1 MRRWF
6 LGLGLAAIVLAVAF
20 AALTAL
26 YVERYLDAPLPIA
39 EDTLIEIPP
48 GRGLSGIARGLAADG
63 VLDQPEIWSLYGR
76 YTDQAARVQAGEYL
90 VPAGETPR
98 GLLAR
103 LVAGKVYTRSVTLV
117 EGWTFAQALDHLRGQ
132 PALRIETTDLDED
145 ALSER
150 LWPDDEGLPGGRLE
164 GWLFPDTYVYTR
176 SDSDEDILAR
186 GVARMREELA
196 AAWAERAPDLPLES
210 PYEALI
216 LASIIEKETALDSER
231 TQVAGVM
238 VRRLRRGMRL
248 QTDPTVIYGLG
259 DAYDGNI
266 RRADLRRDTPY
277 NTYTRAGLPP
287 TPIALPGRASLR
299 AAVAPADGDALYFVA
314 TGEPDGSHYFSATLE
329 EHNAAV
335 QRYLQ
340 RRRRNLEN
348 AE

>member
-1 MRRWF
+1 MRRWL
-6 LGLGLAAIVLAVAF
+6 LGLGLAAVVLTVAF
-20 AALTAL
+20 VALIAL
-26 YVERYLDAPLPIA
+26 YVEQYLDAPLPIA
-39 EDTLIEIPP
+39 EDTLIEIPA
-48 GRGLSGIARGLAADG
+48 GRGLSGIARELAADG
-63 VLDQPEIWSLYGR
+63 ILGQPRIWSLYGR
-76 YTDQAARVQAGEYL
+76 YTGQAARVQAGEYL
-90 VPAGETPR
+90 VPTGETPR
-98 GLLAR
+98 GLLDR
-103 LVAGKVYTRSVTLV
+103 LVAGKVYSRSVTLV
-117 EGWTFAQALDHLRGQ
+117 EGWTFAQALAHLRAQ
-132 PALRIETTDLDED
+132 AALRIEAADLDED
-145 ALSER
+145 MLAAR
-150 LWPDDEGLPGGRLE
+150 LWPDGEELPGGRLE
-164 GWLFPDTYVYTR
+164 GWLFPDTYLYTR
-176 SDSDEDILAR
+176 SDSDQDILAR
-186 GVARMREELA
+186 GVERMRQELA

-299 AAVAPADGDALYFVA
+299 AAVTPADGDALYFVA

-335 QRYLQ
+335 QRYLE